1 MLENIIGPDKD
12 FSHKSSVTYA
22 WARLGFKRERR
33 YAPNNE
39 ISDEQT
45 DEWADWSQ

>member
-1 MLENIIGPDKD
+1 MHEPD
-12 FSHKSSVTYA
+12 
-22 WARLGFKRERR
+22 WAFLGERR

-45 DEWADWSQ
+45 DEWTD